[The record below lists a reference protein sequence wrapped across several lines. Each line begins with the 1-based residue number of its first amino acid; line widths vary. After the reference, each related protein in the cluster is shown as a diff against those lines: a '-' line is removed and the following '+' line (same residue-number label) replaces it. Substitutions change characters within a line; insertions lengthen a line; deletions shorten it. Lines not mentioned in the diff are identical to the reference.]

1 MGLSSPSV
9 DIGDYFHLI
18 LDRDLGD
25 ESGECGV
32 CGGVC
37 GGELSYISKVSS
49 FRVEI
54 IEFRVE
60 ILEHRL

>member
-18 LDRDLGD
+18 LDRNLGD

-37 GGELSYISKVSS
+37 GGELSYISKV
-49 FRVEI
+49 
-54 IEFRVE
+54 
-60 ILEHRL
+60 LA